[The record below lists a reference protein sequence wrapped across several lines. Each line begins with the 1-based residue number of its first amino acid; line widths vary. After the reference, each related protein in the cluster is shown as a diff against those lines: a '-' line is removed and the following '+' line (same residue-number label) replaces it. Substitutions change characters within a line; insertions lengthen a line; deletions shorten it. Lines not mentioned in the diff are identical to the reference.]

1 MQFINPIW
9 LWGFTGL
16 VIPLGIHLLSRK
28 ESRIIRIG
36 SIRHLETSHSKQSL
50 NLRLNELLLLA
61 IRCLLVILLTLLLS
75 GLYFNTDQR
84 NASWLL
90 VERGMETHEEL
101 QPLQDS
107 LAKQGFEVRYLEQ
120 GFPIPG
126 SAPKS
131 SDAGYWSLVES
142 LRGMPLDK
150 IVVLSY
156 SYAERFRG
164 KRVDLPANITWLS
177 IMPPP
182 SRFSL
187 SAIRSSPDSV
197 LVREGSS
204 SAEETTFALAA
215 YPAGLSKTFFK
226 MESETDSVAIG
237 TPDTVSV
244 AIMSDPEFRND
255 EQILTASLLALEESL
270 PVVFDIQRIKSD
282 QPPLKTDWT
291 IWLSLINPP
300 PFPQSNLIL
309 FGKSG
314 LPAKDLFE
322 RKNTAAGTWLI
333 TKRLNEQVALERNLP
348 LKLARLLL
356 SQEKTESRANAF
368 DRRVQPEQQ
377 LWSEVP
383 RTVKSGIGTIE
394 PTPTL
399 RYLAV
404 LICMVLLAER
414 LLAMKRNQ

>member
-9 LWGFTGL
+9 LWGLTGL

-61 IRCLLVILLTLLLS
+61 IRCLLVILLTLLLA
-75 GLYFNTDQR
+75 GFYLNTDQHDK
-84 NASWLL
+84 NWLV
-90 VERGMETHEEL
+90 VERGMETNEEL
-101 QPLQDS
+101 KSLQDS
-107 LAKQGFEVRYLEQ
+107 LGKQGFEVRYLEQ

-131 SDAGYWSLVES
+131 ADAGYWSLVEN
-142 LRGMPLDK
+142 LRSIPLDK

-164 KRVDLPANITWLS
+164 RRVDLPANITWLS
-177 IMPPP
+177 ITPPP

-197 LVREGSS
+197 LVREGNS

-226 MESETDSVAIG
+226 TQSETDSVAIG
-237 TPDTVSV
+237 IPDTVSV
-244 AIMSDPEFRND
+244 AIISDPEFRYD
-255 EQILTASLLALEESL
+255 EQILTASLLALQESL
-270 PVVFDIQRIKSD
+270 PIVFNIQPTEPD

-291 IWLSLINPP
+291 IWLSLRNPP
-300 PFPQSNLIL
+300 RLPQSNLIL
-309 FGKSG
+309 YGKPD
-314 LPAKDLFE
+314 LPANDLFQ
-322 RKNTAAGTWLI
+322 RKDTAAGTWLI

-348 LKLARLLL
+348 VELARLLL

-383 RTVKSGIGTIE
+383 RTVKSGISTTE

-399 RYLAV
+399 RYLAF
-404 LICMVLLAER
+404 LICIVLLAER